1 MSRFQVPDKVL
12 KLADRCACKH
22 SCIETGKCGE
32 RPMCEVENSLNR
44 QISFLKTEKSAA
56 CNHRILF
63 GGRQLCMCPV
73 RTFIFEHY
81 GK

>member
-1 MSRFQVPDKVL
+1 
-12 KLADRCACKH
+12 
-22 SCIETGKCGE
+22 
-32 RPMCEVENSLNR
+32 MCEVENSLNR

-56 CNHRILF
+56 CTHRILF